1 MRRVERIITA
11 SESVLPGEFVV
22 RRALPRRELRRVGGF
37 VFLDHF
43 DERNVTPETFDVPP
57 HPHIGLQTVS
67 YLFEGEILHRDSLDY
82 EQLISPGDVNLMTSG
97 RGITHSEQVAKTQER
112 LHGLQIWIG
121 LPHDKRKME
130 PAFETFP
137 SDGFPVVDFG
147 ETIVKVI
154 FGELEQSVSPIKTH
168 QKLVY
173 FDINSPN
180 GGEITLPCDENDE
193 LAIYV
198 TDGEVVIDGQTAR
211 RFDLVQLSAGNEI
224 KISPSKASR
233 CVLIGGEA
241 LPEPTVIYWNF
252 IADSM
257 DEAKQAMIDWEDGKF
272 PKVSKYQKIV

>member
-1 MRRVERIITA
+1 MRSVERIITA

-43 DERNVTPETFDVPP
+43 DEQNVTPEKFDVPP

-97 RGITHSEQVAKTQER
+97 RGITHSEQVRETQER

-121 LPHDKRKME
+121 LPHDRRKME
-130 PAFETFP
+130 PKFENFP
-137 SDGFPVVDFG
+137 SDGFPVVNFG
-147 ETIVKVI
+147 ETRVKVI

-180 GGEITLPCDENDE
+180 GGEITLPCDETDE
-193 LAIYV
+193 LAVYICE
-198 TDGEVVIDGQTAR
+198 GEAVIDGQTAK
-211 RFDLVQLSAGNEI
+211 RFDLMQLSAGDSIEI
-224 KISPSKASR
+224 SLSKASR
-233 CVLIGGEA
+233 CVLIGGEP

-252 IADSM
+252 IADNM
-257 DEAKQAMIDWEDGKF
+257 GEAKQAMIDWEDGKF
-272 PKVSKYQKIV
+272 PKVSKYQMIV

>member
-43 DERNVTPETFDVPP
+43 DEQNVSPEKFDVPP

-97 RGITHSEQVAKTQER
+97 RGITHSEQVAAKQER
-112 LHGLQIWIG
+112 LHGLQIWVG
-121 LPHDKRKME
+121 LPHDKRKMDPE
-130 PAFETFP
+130 FESFP
-137 SDGFPVVDFG
+137 SDGFPVVNFG
-147 ETIVKVI
+147 ETSVKII
-154 FGELEQSVSPIKTH
+154 FGLLRGDVSPIKTH

-180 GGEITLPCDENDE
+180 GSEITLPCDESDE
-193 LAIYV
+193 LAVYV
-198 TDGEVVIDGQTAR
+198 CDGEVVIDGQTAK
-211 RFDLVQLSAGNEI
+211 RFDLVQLSAGNSVGI
-224 KISPSKASR
+224 RLAKASR
-233 CVLIGGEA
+233 CVLIGGEP

-257 DEAKQAMIDWEDGKF
+257 DEAKQAMSDWESGKF
-272 PKVSKYQKIV
+272 PTVFKYKKIF

>member
-11 SESVLPGEFVV
+11 SESILPGEFVV

-43 DERNVTPETFDVPP
+43 DERNVGPATFDVPP

-67 YLFEGEILHRDSLDY
+67 YLFEGEILHRDSLDF

-97 RGITHSEQVAKTQER
+97 LGITHSEQVATTQER

-121 LPHDKRKME
+121 LPHRKRKIE
-130 PAFETFP
+130 PNFENFR
-137 SDGFPVVDFG
+137 SEGFPVIDFG
-147 ETIVKVI
+147 GTSVKI
-154 FGELEQSVSPIKTH
+154 INGELNGHVSPIDTH

-173 FDINSPN
+173 FDIDSPN

-211 RFDLVQLSAGNEI
+211 RFDLVQLSAGNLVEVRLGR
-224 KISPSKASR
+224 ATR
-233 CVLIGGEA
+233 CVLIGGEP

-252 IADSM
+252 IADTM
-257 DEAKQAMIDWEDGKF
+257 GEAKQAMMDWESGKF
-272 PKVSKYQKIV
+272 PVVNKYRRFA

>member
-1 MRRVERIITA
+1 MRGVERIITA

-43 DERNVTPETFDVPP
+43 DEQNVTPEKFDVPP

-97 RGITHSEQVAKTQER
+97 RGIAHSEQVAKTQER

-121 LPHDKRKME
+121 LPHDKRKIE
-130 PAFETFP
+130 PAFENFP
-137 SDGFPVVDFG
+137 RDGFPIVNFG
-147 ETIVKVI
+147 ETSVKVI
-154 FGELEQSVSPIKTH
+154 FGELERSTSPIKTH

-180 GGEITLPCDENDE
+180 GGDVTLPCDENDE

-198 TDGEVVIDGQTAR
+198 TDGEVVVDGQSAK
-211 RFDLVQLSAGNEI
+211 RFDLVQLSAGDSVEL
-224 KISPSKASR
+224 SLAEASR
-233 CVLIGGEA
+233 CVLIGGEP

-257 DEAKQAMIDWEDGKF
+257 DEAKQAMSDWESGKF
-272 PKVSKYQKIV
+272 PVVNKYRKIV

>member
-43 DERNVTPETFDVPP
+43 DERSVGPEKFDVPP

-67 YLFEGEILHRDSLDY
+67 YLFEGEILHRDSLDF

-97 RGITHSEQVAKTQER
+97 RGITHSEQVATTQER

-121 LPHDKRKME
+121 LPHDKRKIE
-130 PAFETFP
+130 PAFASFP
-137 SDGFPVVDFG
+137 SDGFPVVNFG
-147 ETIVKVI
+147 GTNVKVI
-154 FGELEQSVSPIKTH
+154 FGELQGHVSPIITH

-173 FDINSPN
+173 FDLNSPK
-180 GGEITLPCDENDE
+180 GGEIKLPCDENDE

-224 KISPSKASR
+224 EVRLMNASR
-233 CVLIGGEA
+233 CVLIGGEP

>member
-1 MRRVERIITA
+1 MRKVERIIPA

-43 DERNVTPETFDVPP
+43 DEQNVSPEKFDVPP

-82 EQLISPGDVNLMTSG
+82 EELISPGDINLMTSE
-97 RGITHSEQVAKTQER
+97 RGVTHSEQVRETQGR

-130 PAFETFP
+130 PKFENFR
-137 SDGFPVVDFG
+137 SEDFPVVNLGD
-147 ETIVKVI
+147 TSVKVI
-154 FGELEQSVSPIKTH
+154 FGELNGGVSPIETH

-173 FDINSPN
+173 LDMNSPN
-180 GGEITLPCDENDE
+180 GGEITLSCDENDE
-193 LAIYV
+193 LAIYICE
-198 TDGEVVIDGQTAR
+198 GEAVVDGQTAK
-211 RFDLVQLSAGNEI
+211 RFDLVKLTRGNSVEI
-224 KISPSKASR
+224 RLSKASR
-233 CVLIGGEA
+233 CVLIGGET

-257 DEAKQAMIDWEDGKF
+257 DEAKQAMLDWESGKF
-272 PKVSKYQKIV
+272 PVVSKYQKIV

>member
-1 MRRVERIITA
+1 MRRVERIIPAT
-11 SESVLPGEFVV
+11 ESVLPGEFVV

-43 DERNVTPETFDVPP
+43 DERNVGPEKFDVPP

-97 RGITHSEQVAKTQER
+97 SGITHSEQVATTQGR

-130 PAFETFP
+130 PAFENFP

-198 TDGEVVIDGQTAR
+198 TDGEVVIDGQTAK
-211 RFDLVQLSAGNEI
+211 RFDLVQLSAGKYVEI
-224 KISPSKASR
+224 RLANASR
-233 CVLIGGEA
+233 CVLIGGEP